1 MGMEETTKRQDS
13 ILNTINF
20 EFETRNICIATKSDE
35 LDPDIY
41 AEILKQIFR
50 YPSEVIE
57 KAILDLKKEDK
68 RVLIGPF
75 ATDVAKSFT
84 YEATCL
90 LARDAKF
97 DDYVVYIK
105 ED

>member
-1 MGMEETTKRQDS
+1 MGMEETTKKQDS
-13 ILNTINF
+13 ILNTIDF
-20 EFETRNICIATKSDE
+20 EFETRNICIATRSGG

-41 AEILKQIFR
+41 AEILKHIFK
-50 YPSEVIE
+50 YPDEVLE
-57 KAILDLKKEDK
+57 KAILELKKEEK

-90 LARDAKF
+90 LARDTKY